1 VAAGLAMSWQIRL
14 GAVGAA
20 IGAGEGLDLAALRS
34 LVPLVDGAPIRV
46 AGREVGHV
54 REPVLL
60 GRELFAVAEI
70 TAAAFAGQLGE
81 WERRGCLSTVV
92 GLSIIGRRV
101 PVAAAECEPSS
112 AYVDVVAV
120 TVTDVP
126 RGGAG
131 CFLWSEEAAAAG
143 GGVLP
148 GLEAGAPGPRRPRH
162 GPGEDPLRDLR
173 QRFARRAPAGV
184 RP

>member
-1 VAAGLAMSWQIRL
+1 
-14 GAVGAA
+14 
-20 IGAGEGLDLAALRS
+20 
-34 LVPLVDGAPIRV
+34 
-46 AGREVGHV
+46 V

-92 GLSIIGRRV
+92 GLSVIGRRV
-101 PVAAAECEPSS
+101 PVTVAECEPSS
-112 AYVDVVAV
+112 VYVDVAAV
-120 TVTDVP
+120 TVSDLP

-131 CFLWSEEAAAAG
+131 CFLWSDEVAAAG

-148 GLEAGAPGPRRPRH
+148 GLEAPAPGPRRPRH
-162 GPGEDPLRDLR
+162 GPGEDPRGDLR